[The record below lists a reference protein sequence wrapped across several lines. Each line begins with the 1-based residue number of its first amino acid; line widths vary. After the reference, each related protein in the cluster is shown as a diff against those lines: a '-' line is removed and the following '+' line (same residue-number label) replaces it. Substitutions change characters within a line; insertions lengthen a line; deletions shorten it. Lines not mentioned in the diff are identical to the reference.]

1 MDFGAA
7 SVAYQHSVYG
17 SKYPSVVSVVDSSS
31 ALNRREGNRVAVAV
45 LLQRL
50 FRLFIDAVV
59 ILELK
64 VSLVVFLKS
73 LVDFD

>member
-7 SVAYQHSVYG
+7 AVAYQHSVYR
-17 SKYPSVVSVVDSSS
+17 SKYPSVVSVVDPSS
-31 ALNRREGNRVAVAV
+31 ALDRSEGNRVAVAV

-50 FRLFIDAVV
+50 FRIFFDAVV
-59 ILELK
+59 ILDLK